1 MARSN
6 DVAIESVCI
15 PIEVEGKLSQ
25 KERILTNNN
34 NNRLSDPIYE
44 DITSLFPELSSYCK
58 KVYPTA
64 SPLFFLPL

>member
-34 NNRLSDPIYE
+34 NNKTI
-44 DITSLFPELSSYCK
+44 
-58 KVYPTA
+58 
-64 SPLFFLPL
+64 